1 MKLTLV
7 RQERRKHER
16 YTIEGPVYAAVGPE
30 FQWMGHIVNISRS
43 GVAFTYVKQKDG
55 APVQGETHI
64 QLSDNDDA
72 LGVFPFISISDT
84 GGDMADPYSSVEI
97 RYHRGRFGRLDAQ
110 QKTKLM
116 SLIAMKAAVES
127 DHPSPS
133 LAERS
138 RR

>member
-16 YTIEGPVYAAVGPE
+16 FTIEGPVYAAVGPE

-43 GVAFTYVKQKDG
+43 GVAFTYVKHRDG
-55 APVQGETHI
+55 APVKGETHI
-64 QLSDNDDA
+64 QLSDNDEP
-72 LGVFPFISISDT
+72 LGVFPFISVSDT
-84 GGDMADPYSSVEI
+84 GGDVADPYSSVEV
-97 RYHRGRFGRLDAQ
+97 RYHRGRFGSLNAQ

-116 SLIAMKAAVES
+116 SFIEMKAAEET
-127 DHPSPS
+127 DHFVTSIT
-133 LAERS
+133 ERS